1 MTFIAPE
8 NDDSSKAAN
17 RFASV
22 VATNPFS
29 LLPSHG
35 PTVDLLQ
42 QAGTMQRDI
51 LEAAFR
57 FWLMP
62 FRIMAP
68 ASTASEILVPISQA
82 TAEPSSSADEP
93 VPAAISVASEGEA
106 ARSATVAPVMTLA
119 ATAAVAVIPG
129 KATKAEKA
137 PKAPVMPEAA
147 PDDLERII
155 GIGPKLKARLNEL
168 GVRQFRQIA
177 AWTPE
182 EIAAINAKLGFPGR
196 IEREGWQKQ
205 ASRLTKE
212 TGKPAAKTGSK
223 AA

>member
-8 NDDSSKAAN
+8 NGDSSKAAN
-17 RFASV
+17 RFASLI
-22 VATNPFS
+22 ATNPFS

-35 PTVDLLQ
+35 PTADLLQ

-62 FRIMAP
+62 FRIMTP
-68 ASTASEILVPISQA
+68 GSTASEILVPISQA
-82 TAEPSSSADEP
+82 TAEPPSSADELA
-93 VPAAISVASEGEA
+93 PAAVSVASEGEA

-212 TGKPAAKTGSK
+212 TGKPAAKTGSN